1 MPGKV
6 NLLLVEDNPMVREM
20 LRQGLDPLCS
30 VTTIPEGAD
39 ALLKAIESPPDL
51 IVSDYTLPGL
61 DGRQLVE
68 KLKSRP
74 GTSKIPVIVLAS
86 RTDITEKLKMLQ
98 DSVEDF
104 IEKPFFTKEAIKR
117 IKRVIDRITLEKMAK
132 EAPQEGV
139 LRGSLAQM
147 NIMDLFQS
155 LEMGH
160 KTCLLTLN
168 NNGQSCK
175 MYFNDGQVNHAV
187 FGNNEVLG
195 DDAVYKT
202 MGWSDGSFAIDFN
215 QSSPEQTTTK
225 STQGL
230 LMEGLRL
237 LDESNRGAEEENVL
251 DS

>member
-1 MPGKV
+1 MATKV
-6 NLLLVEDNPMVREM
+6 NLLLVEDNPMVRGM
-20 LRQGLDPLCS
+20 LRQGLDPHAA
-30 VTTIPEGAD
+30 VTAIGEGAD
-39 ALLKAIESPPDL
+39 ALLKAIETPPDL

-68 KLKSRP
+68 KLKSRAN
-74 GTSKIPVIVLAS
+74 TAKIPIILIAS
-86 RTDITEKLKMLQ
+86 RSDINERLKMLQ

-104 IEKPFFTKEAIKR
+104 IEKPFFTKDAVKR
-117 IKRVIDRITLEKMAK
+117 IKKVIDKITLEKMAR
-132 EAPQEGV
+132 EAPGESV

-160 KTCLLTLN
+160 KTCSLTLTN
-168 NNGQSCK
+168 SGQSCK
-175 MYFNDGQVNHAV
+175 MFFSDGQVNHAV
-187 FGNNEVLG
+187 FGNGELKG
-195 DDAVYKT
+195 DEAVYKT
-202 MGWSDGSFAIDFN
+202 MGWNDGSFAIDFT

-237 LDESNRGAEEENVL
+237 LDEANRGAEENVL